1 MPRKPRLERPSRL
14 APQQPVKKKKA
25 GLLSRGKP
33 GNSYRRSRG
42 GGSKRSWL
50 RMFLCASG
58 VVGLAGLCLGLLLLY
73 HLLLTSSFFCI
84 KDIRNIEIDGARRL
98 KPEVILQLANLGPD
112 TSLLAIRPGRVE
124 RTLMT
129 HPWIARA
136 ELTRKWPHR
145 IRLHIQEREPVALV
159 QLGEELFYIDRQGS
173 LCKPLSPGDPHDFPV
188 ITGLKPENLQHPEGS
203 LAPLVAQ
210 TFQLLDVLKKVP
222 APLSLEN
229 VSEIH
234 LDLDRGFS
242 LYVNGLG
249 AALDLG
255 FNDYS
260 EKLHKFAQ
268 VLPALVQK
276 GYLAKTGRINLDYPD
291 RVLINL
297 KGTDEAQ

>member
-14 APQQPVKKKKA
+14 APQKPVKRNKA
-25 GLLSRGKP
+25 GLFSRGKP
-33 GNSYRRSRG
+33 SNSYRRSRG
-42 GGSKRSWL
+42 GGPKRSWL

-98 KPEVILQLANLGPD
+98 KPEVILHLANLGPD

-124 RTLMT
+124 RALMA

-159 QLGEELFYIDRQGS
+159 QLGKELFYIDRQGS

-222 APLSLEN
+222 APLSLAN

>member
-1 MPRKPRLERPSRL
+1 MPRKTRLERPSRL
-14 APQQPVKKKKA
+14 TPQRPAKIKKS
-25 GLLSRGKP
+25 GLFSRGKP
-33 GNSYRRSRG
+33 SNSYRRSRG
-42 GGSKRSWL
+42 VGSKRSWL
-50 RMFLCASG
+50 RLFLLTSG
-58 VVGLAGLCLGLLLLY
+58 VAGLAGLCLGLLLLY
-73 HLLLTSSFFCI
+73 HLLLTSSYFCI

-98 KPEVILQLANLGPD
+98 KPEVILHLANLGPD

-124 RTLMT
+124 RALMA

-145 IRLHIQEREPVALV
+145 IQLHIQEREPAALV

-173 LCKPLSPGDPHDFPV
+173 LYKPLSPGDPHDFPV

-210 TFQLLDVLKKVP
+210 TFQLLDVLKQTQ

-229 VSEIH
+229 VSEVH
-234 LDLDRGFS
+234 LDLDRGFT

-255 FNDYS
+255 FDNYS
-260 EKLHKFAQ
+260 EKLKKFAQ
-268 VLPALVQK
+268 VLPTLAQK
-276 GYLAKTGRINLDYPD
+276 GYLARTGRINLDYPD

-297 KGTDEAQ
+297 KGTEEAR